1 MISCARFRYART
13 GIQAFVRVQQKLDA
27 ATCHSWPVFEAR
39 FHILRLMEFVNF
51 GERHHV
57 FLLLGVSEDS

>member
-1 MISCARFRYART
+1 MISCARFWYART

-39 FHILRLMEFVNF
+39 LNILRLMEFVNF
-51 GERHHV
+51 GGKAPRLSV
-57 FLLLGVSEDS
+57 AGRV